1 LSINVEIT
9 ETQIV
14 VTAENG
20 TRVALSKRTG
30 VIANPAD
37 APLRLRNP
45 KVKAESLKI
54 SPRWI
59 AKVGDAVMAQHKKGG
74 RKFRTTIRAFKV
86 ENGSTYVQVA
96 DPRNGGTYLL
106 GLDRITRASNYRV
119 GA

>member
-20 TRVALSKRTG
+20 TRVSLSKKTG
-30 VIANPAD
+30 VVANPAD
-37 APLRLRNP
+37 APLRLRSP

-59 AKVGDAVMAQHKKGG
+59 ARVGDIVLAQHKKGG

-86 ENGSTYVQVA
+86 ENGATFVQVA

-106 GLDRITRASNYRV
+106 GLDRISRTRAV
-119 GA
+119 A